1 VIDHLIKSNT
11 TKSNI
16 GLAYV
21 YCDYRDQ
28 KEQTT
33 KHILG
38 SIIKQLLRQ
47 LSTIPEDITE
57 LWHKH
62 QDGKTLKFDAIADT
76 LRTTSKLFNQT
87 YICLDALDECQDFH
101 ELLNFFQKS
110 SPTIRLF
117 CTSRNH
123 VLPFFRKN
131 FEHAQTIRIEA
142 KESDIRILVQEKIT
156 EDRGKDPD
164 LMDEKLE
171 QEILRIF
178 SVLARGMFVATEYT
192 KSRSFC

>member
-16 GLAYV
+16 GLAYI

-57 LWHKH
+57 LWHTH
-62 QDGKTLKFDAIADT
+62 QDGNTPLTLDAIADT
-76 LRTTSKLFNQT
+76 LPTTSKLFNQT
-87 YICLDALDECQDFH
+87 YICLDALDE
-101 ELLNFFQKS
+101 L
-110 SPTIRLF
+110 RA
-117 CTSRNH
+117 CTNYS
-123 VLPFFRKN
+123 
-131 FEHAQTIRIEA
+131 
-142 KESDIRILVQEKIT
+142 
-156 EDRGKDPD
+156 
-164 LMDEKLE
+164 
-171 QEILRIF
+171 
-178 SVLARGMFVATEYT
+178 Y
-192 KSRSFC
+192 